1 MINLIKIIERVKKY
15 QNIKTDKEY
24 AEIIGIS
31 TPDFSKR
38 KKTGTLLPL
47 IIDWGISNKVNLH
60 WILTGEG
67 KMVLEPEKE
76 SRVAED
82 PPIYKEGNEDPKVVE
97 MLMMTSEILKS
108 DTDYALSLASNIRS
122 FHKSVQLDRE
132 IHALKGRIEKIEDKL
147 SVPDGLKKSGV
158 M

>member
-1 MINLIKIIERVKKY
+1 
-15 QNIKTDKEY
+15 
-24 AEIIGIS
+24 
-31 TPDFSKR
+31 
-38 KKTGTLLPL
+38 
-47 IIDWGISNKVNLH
+47 
-60 WILTGEG
+60 
-67 KMVLEPEKE
+67 
-76 SRVAED
+76 
-82 PPIYKEGNEDPKVVE
+82 
-97 MLMMTSEILKS
+97 MMTSEILKS